1 MLPSPHSKFK
11 KEHQSIISTQHTHT
25 TPIIHHPEIQHHL
38 THLPH
43 IPILPSQNLSLYHI
57 LSIELIVPI
66 KMSPTFVKS
75 ITLLSTVLLVSAQLS
90 TLPRRLRRGSLT
102 AVEQS
107 NELDFAAE
115 EKEFGRERQ
124 LENFSLSMSMSLSVD
139 LEPAGMDFS
148 ELDTASMPVDEESS
162 PTYQPSYWPTYYPS
176 TSPVDPSPTAVSGIS
191 CSWVI
196 I

>member
-1 MLPSPHSKFK
+1 M
-11 KEHQSIISTQHTHT
+11 
-25 TPIIHHPEIQHHL
+25 
-38 THLPH
+38 
-43 IPILPSQNLSLYHI
+43 
-57 LSIELIVPI
+57 
-66 KMSPTFVKS
+66 
-75 ITLLSTVLLVSAQLS
+75 LLVSAQLS

-115 EKEFGRERQ
+115 EKEFGRERH
-124 LENFSLSMSMSLSVD
+124 LENFSLSMPMSMSLSVD

-176 TSPVDPSPTAVSGIS
+176 TSPVDPSPTVVSGIS
-191 CSWVI
+191 CSWVNI
-196 I
+196 